1 MTALRP
7 EDLEASRTRDR
18 AVRLFEY
25 LRKLA
30 ELRSRPVRDLSEYT
44 EILWFADVPTE
55 PACRAVTGMAP
66 ADPSEW
72 VAVERPKQIR
82 RPEPSSDLVP
92 WIDVEELEDSDAEPR
107 LRDEA
112 DLVVTH
118 RRHSGEEIDQ
128 LERHNVNEHPEIQAR
143 WTSYRAEWDR
153 WAAARRRSQPAFTVY
168 KRLFDMEQLAT
179 QLGEQYEVV
188 VGIGLLTW
196 SGTAGSVRRH
206 LLTMPAEMHFE
217 AETGR
222 ITVGRPADGARL
234 AFEEDMLEGEQ
245 LPARDVI
252 QTLAERLSGLSG
264 EPWDRVALDAVLHT
278 WVNAADIQ
286 GAYDPS
292 VVAHTRTDDFPQI
305 NFAPALILR
314 KRTQRSLIEFYARVL
329 EQLRDPITTIPLGIR
344 DMVEILEDREE
355 DASRQGLHEDEVVY
369 FPLASNDEQ
378 RRIVAWL
385 ARHRGVV
392 VQGPPGTGKSHTIA
406 NLISHL
412 VALGKRVL
420 VTSHTARALE
430 VLRDKLPEDIAKLSV
445 SVVGEGRRGV
455 GDLEQSVLALLARA
469 SDPEWEED
477 AIDERVAS
485 LLRRLDEVE
494 GERRELLTRH
504 RAIREREIERHAL
517 PYGSYEGTMARIA
530 ERLREEE
537 PRYGWLPDRPDTP
550 VPLTDREALD
560 LLGFLRGVTP
570 EVEAHAGQVAP
581 EPGELVPPLEAVRL
595 FESLD
600 EAERATAAFAALR
613 SLTEYGALVNAPD
626 DQREGLAAAMTRLSY
641 ARDDVLRGREP
652 WLVEAV
658 TSVLHGRAHEWED
671 LARLTAGG
679 LQWLGDSPLRADGV
693 HVTGHEQ
700 FDPRQLRRQA
710 EELAAHLRGGGRLG
724 GLVRHPVVKAARQL
738 LDHVRVGGQVP
749 GSPSLLDDL
758 VCVLNAEASL
768 SMIERQWGMR
778 LAAGASMTYVARRG
792 RLAQAGTVL
801 DNVLALATHRDAADA
816 AARAIPGLLPP
827 VWSDATRVRRFEGC
841 LTAVAADRAAER
853 ARAAIDV
860 AAQPLRT
867 VMLSPDAAPECGVAA
882 VALSARDASAY
893 ANAFAGFERLYTDR
907 AKVGRRDWLLQ
918 RLRFEAPRL
927 AGVLE
932 EAPDDPIWELRLAAL
947 GSAWDWARA
956 DRWYHRLVDAGEERE
971 VSTRLLA
978 CEERTLKL
986 TGELG
991 ANRAWRHCLRRMT
1004 AAESAHL
1011 RAYHQAMRRYGKG
1024 TGKQAPAH
1032 LVEAQRHMD
1041 ACQDAVPAWIMPT
1054 YRVADTIAP
1063 RPHAFDVVIVDE
1075 ASQSGVDALFLLW
1088 LAKKVV
1094 VVGDD
1099 RQISPDNVGIPRDVV
1114 ANYVRQYLPDV
1125 QLRDLLGVDNSL
1137 FDQAATRYQ
1146 GRIWLQEHF
1155 RCMPEIIEFSNRLSY
1170 TDHRLM
1176 PLRQFGTDRLQ
1187 PLRAVHVP
1195 GASMRGSD
1203 QNKVNEDE
1211 ARAVVEQI
1219 AKCCADPVYDD
1230 ATMGVISLLGDAQAT
1245 RIRNLLME
1253 RIGPDEMVARRIKC
1267 GNAYAFQGD
1276 ERKVMFLSMVVVPSP
1291 DGRRLPA
1298 LGGKGYEQ
1306 RFNVAASRAEDQLWL
1321 FHSVQLHDLNPECV
1335 RWKLLEHCLDPPP
1348 AFEETDIGEV
1358 LPNIRREPF
1367 DSLFEQRVYRRLR
1380 ERGYTVLPQHKV
1392 HGFRIDLVV
1401 LGERARLAVECD
1413 GEEWHGPEQYAR
1425 DMARQRDLERCG
1437 WRFFRLR
1444 ESEFYRDPEVV
1455 LASLWELL
1463 RTHGIWPVGA
1473 EPQASGPQASVP
1485 APPASQSWSDDAAG
1499 EAPDEPEVDAGVSTT
1514 SWFDE
1519 GQGSPVAVADAV
1531 VDWRTELADNPL
1543 ADRSDEERLHGED
1556 AAEALSDGQW
1566 QKAEDLEGKVQPNPL
1581 DLPPYVSWNPTPQ
1594 PDPRTASQALLIEGI
1609 VAIVAA
1615 EGPIVAHRA
1624 YRLLLRAAGG
1634 QRLSKLSRS
1643 PLNRAAAAAVRRG
1656 LLVDENPV
1664 GKATQMDRILRLPG
1678 APKVRVRARG
1688 DRALE
1693 EIPASEVAALMVQ
1706 LREVDSQ
1713 LAGEAL
1719 KRAVLDAYGL
1729 VRMTVAVSTYLDKCI
1744 QFHDPGGS
1752 GR

>member
-1 MTALRP
+1 MTVLRP
-7 EDLEASRTRDR
+7 EDLEANRTRDR

-30 ELRSRPVRDLSEYT
+30 ELQTRPVRDLSEYT

-55 PACRAVTGMAP
+55 PECRAVTGMAP
-66 ADPSEW
+66 ADPADW
-72 VAVERPKQIR
+72 VTIERPKKIR
-82 RPEPSSDLVP
+82 RPEPPPDLVP
-92 WIDVEELEDSDAEPR
+92 WIDMEELEDSDAEPR
-107 LRDEA
+107 LRDAA
-112 DLVVTH
+112 DLVAA
-118 RRHSGEEIDQ
+118 RRRDSGEEIDQ
-128 LERHNVNEHPEIQAR
+128 LERHHIGEHPEIR
-143 WTSYRAEWDR
+143 TLWTSYRAEWDR

-179 QLGEQYEVV
+179 QLGEQFEVV

-196 SGTAGSVRRH
+196 SGTAGGVHRH
-206 LLTMPAEMHFE
+206 LLTMPAEMRFE

-222 ITVGRPADGARL
+222 ITVGRPAEGARL

-245 LPARDVI
+245 LPARDIVK
-252 QTLAERLSGLSG
+252 TLAERLSGLSS
-264 EPWDRVALDAVLHT
+264 EPWDRVTLDAVLRT
-278 WVNAADIQ
+278 WVNAADMQ

-292 VVAHTRTDDFPQI
+292 VVAHTRIDNFPQV

-329 EQLRDPITTIPLGIR
+329 EQLQDPSAAVPLGIR
-344 DMVEILEDREE
+344 DIVEILEDREE
-355 DASRQGLHEDEVVY
+355 DGSDRGLDEDEGVY

-378 RRIVAWL
+378 RRIVARL

-430 VLRDKLPEDIAKLSV
+430 VLRDKLPDDVAKLCV
-445 SVVGEGRRGV
+445 SVVGEGRRGA
-455 GDLEQSVLALLARA
+455 GDLEQSVQALLARA
-469 SDPEWEED
+469 SDPEWEDD

-494 GERRELLTRH
+494 GERRELLTHH

-537 PRYGWLPDRPDTP
+537 PRYGWLPERPDKP
-550 VPLTDREALD
+550 APLTDREALD
-560 LLGFLRGVTP
+560 LLGFLRCVTP
-570 EVEAHAGQVAP
+570 EVEARARQVAP
-581 EPGELVPPLEAVRL
+581 EPTELVPPLEAVRL

-600 EAERATAAFAALR
+600 EAERATEAFASTRTLP
-613 SLTEYGALVNAPD
+613 EYGALATASD
-626 DQREGLAAAMTRLSY
+626 DQREGLAAAMTNLAY
-641 ARDDVLRGREP
+641 ARDDQLRGREP
-652 WLVEAV
+652 WLTVAI
-658 TSVLHGRAHEWED
+658 TSIFQGRAHEWED

-679 LQWLGDSPLRADGV
+679 LQWLGDLPLRADGV
-693 HVTGHEQ
+693 HVTGHER
-700 FDPRQLRRQA
+700 FDARQLRRQA
-710 EELAAHLRGGGRLG
+710 EELAAHLREGGRLG
-724 GLVRHPVVKAARQL
+724 GLVKPPVVKAARLL
-738 LDHVRVGGQVP
+738 LDQVRVGGQVP
-749 GSPSLLDDL
+749 SSPALLDDL
-758 VCVLNAEASL
+758 VCVLNAQAGL
-768 SMIERQWGMR
+768 SMIEHQWGTR
-778 LAAGASMTYVARRG
+778 LAADALTTYAARRA
-792 RLAQAGTVL
+792 RLAQAGSVL
-801 DNVLALATHRDAADA
+801 DNALSLRTYRDAADA

-827 VWSDATRVRRFEGC
+827 VWSDATQVQRLEQC
-841 LTAVAADRAAER
+841 LTAAAADRTADR
-853 ARAAIDV
+853 ARAAIDT
-860 AAQPLRT
+860 AAQPLHT
-867 VMLSPDAAPECGVAA
+867 VMLSPDVAPECGVAA
-882 VALSARDASAY
+882 AALSARDATAY
-893 ANAFAGFERLYTDR
+893 ANACAGLERLYTDT
-907 AKVGRRDWLLQ
+907 ATVKRRDWLLQ
-918 RLRFEAPRL
+918 RLRLEAPRL
-927 AGVLE
+927 AGLLE
-932 EAPDDPIWELRLAAL
+932 GAPEDPMWESRLAGL
-947 GSAWDWARA
+947 GSAWGWARA
-956 DRWYHRLVDAGEERE
+956 DGWYHHLMDAGEERE
-971 VSTRLLA
+971 VSARLLA
-978 CEERTLKL
+978 CEERALRL

-991 ANRAWRHCLRRMT
+991 ANLAWRHCLRRMT

-1011 RAYHQAMRRYGKG
+1011 RAYQQAMRRYGKG
-1024 TGKQAPAH
+1024 AGKQAPAH
-1032 LVEAQRHMD
+1032 LTEAQRHMD
-1041 ACQDAVPAWIMPT
+1041 ACQSAVPAWIMPT

-1075 ASQSGVDALFLLW
+1075 ASQSGVNALFLLW

-1114 ANYVRQYLPDV
+1114 ANYIRQYLPDV
-1125 QLRDLLGVDNSL
+1125 ELRDLLGVDNSL

-1187 PLRAVHVP
+1187 PLRTVHVS

-1219 AKCCADPVYDD
+1219 AKCCADPAYDD

-1321 FHSVQLHDLNPECV
+1321 FHSVQLHDLNSECV
-1335 RWKLLEHCLDPPP
+1335 RWKLLKHCLNPPP

-1358 LPNIRREPF
+1358 LPNVPREPF
-1367 DSLFEQRVYRRLR
+1367 DSLFEQRVYLRLR
-1380 ERGYTVLPQHKV
+1380 ERGYTVVPQHKV

-1413 GEEWHGPEQYAR
+1413 GEKWHGPEQYAR
-1425 DMARQRDLERCG
+1425 DMARQRDLERCR

-1444 ESEFYRDPEVV
+1444 ESEFYRDPEVA
-1455 LASLWELL
+1455 LGPLWELL
-1463 RTHGIWPVGA
+1463 AKHGIWPVGA
-1473 EPQASGPQASVP
+1473 EPAP
-1485 APPASQSWSDDAAG
+1485 APPA
-1499 EAPDEPEVDAGVSTT
+1499 PR
-1514 SWFDE
+1514 SWFDD
-1519 GQGSPVAVADAV
+1519 DA
-1531 VDWRTELADNPL
+1531 
-1543 ADRSDEERLHGED
+1543 EEALESEAGED
-1556 AAEALSDGQW
+1556 PDDDTPPEEDAEVALGEDERGESDGLVW
-1566 QKAEDLEGKVQPNPL
+1566 REVQPNPL
-1581 DLPPYVSWNPTPQ
+1581 DLPPYVGWNSTPQ
-1594 PDPRTASQALLIEGI
+1594 PDPRTASQASLIEGL

-1656 LLVDENPV
+1656 LLVDENPT

-1678 APKVRVRARG
+1678 TPRVRVRARG
-1688 DRALE
+1688 DRTLE
-1693 EIPASEVAALMVQ
+1693 EVPASEVAALVAQ
-1706 LREVDSQ
+1706 LREADSW
-1713 LAGEAL
+1713 LVGDGL

-1729 VRMTVAVSTYLDKCI
+1729 VRMTVGVSSYLDACMRLSEV
-1744 QFHDPGGS
+1744 GL